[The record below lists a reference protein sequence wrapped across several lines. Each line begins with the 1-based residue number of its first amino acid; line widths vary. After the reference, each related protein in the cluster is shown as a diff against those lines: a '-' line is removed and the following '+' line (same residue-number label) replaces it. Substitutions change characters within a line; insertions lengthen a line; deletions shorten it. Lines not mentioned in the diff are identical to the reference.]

1 MRELWDKA
9 RQYGKVML
17 FTADDGTYS
26 CIIIFSTIPG
36 VNLEAKSGF
45 RHVEPEKAIEAAI
58 ARCEEIVNGMA
69 QQVADLKR
77 LR

>member
-9 RQYGKVML
+9 RQYGGVNM
-17 FTADDGTYS
+17 FTHDDGTYS
-26 CIIIFSTIPG
+26 CNIEFSTIPG
-36 VNLEAKSGF
+36 VKLEAKSGF
-45 RHVEPEKAIEAAI
+45 KHKEPESALKAAI

-69 QQVADLKR
+69 QQVSDLKR